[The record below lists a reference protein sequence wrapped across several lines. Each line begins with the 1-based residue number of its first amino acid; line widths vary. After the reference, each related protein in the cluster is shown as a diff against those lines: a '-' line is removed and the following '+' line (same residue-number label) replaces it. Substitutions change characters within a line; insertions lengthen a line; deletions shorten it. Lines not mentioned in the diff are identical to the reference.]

1 MAVEFNEPTATVSPR
16 VAEARKS
23 SWSLTTLLIKTGLV
37 KTEAG
42 AQTILLII
50 SALALMG
57 AVFFFSSGA
66 KGPPA
71 PTPEQVV
78 L

>member
-1 MAVEFNEPTATVSPR
+1 MAVEFNEPTATVSRR

-23 SWSLTTLLIKTGLV
+23 SWSLTTLLMKTGLV

-42 AQTILLII
+42 AQTILLVIT
-50 SALALMG
+50 ALALIG
-57 AVFFFSSGA
+57 AVFFFTSSTQ
-66 KGPPA
+66 GPPV